1 MGTSLTASTLP
12 AAAVEQPQ
20 PRSNRAARPP
30 VFARHPRDI
39 PPRVPL
45 APQPRV
51 LARVPARAR
60 AKNPRVLARAPVAA
74 ARGRAR
80 GRANFRRRRANFR
93 PPPREDR
100 RLRAVLYLPRGVMR
114 RHQRVS
120 RFAVILKDMS
130 APRRR
135 ATPRSRSCTTGGAI
149 AGAGARASV
158 SETKRRTGRTCG
170 TLKGKRGGRREEKR
184 GETSSP
190 RVSPGKAR
198 DAVCSP
204 KPPPPDPPR
213 RRAPRRLDL
222 PPQRANELRGRRR
235 ALPRRRGHDVV
246 DRVAARL
253 NRANVG
259 VEFKGVR
266 WS

>member
-12 AAAVEQPQ
+12 AAAAVEQPQ

-100 RLRAVLYLPRGVMR
+100 RLRAVLYERTSGWSSKASVE
-114 RHQRVS
+114 VE
-120 RFAVILKDMS
+120 
-130 APRRR
+130 RRR
-135 ATPRSRSCTTGGAI
+135 GW
-149 AGAGARASV
+149 V
-158 SETKRRTGRTCG
+158 
-170 TLKGKRGGRREEKR
+170 LKARGGRRDTTGKVLKDR
-184 GETSSP
+184 RSP
-190 RVSPGKAR
+190 SR
-198 DAVCSP
+198 
-204 KPPPPDPPR
+204 
-213 RRAPRRLDL
+213 
-222 PPQRANELRGRRR
+222 RGRM
-235 ALPRRRGHDVV
+235 GTS
-246 DRVAARL
+246 
-253 NRANVG
+253 
-259 VEFKGVR
+259 VR
-266 WS
+266 

>member
-12 AAAVEQPQ
+12 AAAAVEQPQ

-93 PPPREDR
+93 RRRANFRPPPREDR
-100 RLRAVLYLPRGVMR
+100 RLRAVLYERTSGWSSKASVE
-114 RHQRVS
+114 VE
-120 RFAVILKDMS
+120 
-130 APRRR
+130 RRR
-135 ATPRSRSCTTGGAI
+135 GW
-149 AGAGARASV
+149 V
-158 SETKRRTGRTCG
+158 
-170 TLKGKRGGRREEKR
+170 LKARGGRRD
-184 GETSSP
+184 TT
-190 RVSPGKAR
+190 GKVLK
-198 DAVCSP
+198 D
-204 KPPPPDPPR
+204 R
-213 RRAPRRLDL
+213 RS
-222 PPQRANELRGRRR
+222 
-235 ALPRRRGHDVV
+235 PRRRG
-246 DRVAARL
+246 RM
-253 NRANVG
+253 G
-259 VEFKGVR
+259 TSVR
-266 WS
+266 

>member
-12 AAAVEQPQ
+12 AAAAVEQPQ

-60 AKNPRVLARAPVAA
+60 AQNPRVLARAPVAA

-100 RLRAVLYLPRGVMR
+100 RLRAVLYERTSGWSSKASVE
-114 RHQRVS
+114 VE
-120 RFAVILKDMS
+120 
-130 APRRR
+130 RRR
-135 ATPRSRSCTTGGAI
+135 GW
-149 AGAGARASV
+149 V
-158 SETKRRTGRTCG
+158 
-170 TLKGKRGGRREEKR
+170 LKARGGRRDTTGKVLKER
-184 GETSSP
+184 RSP
-190 RVSPGKAR
+190 SR
-198 DAVCSP
+198 
-204 KPPPPDPPR
+204 
-213 RRAPRRLDL
+213 
-222 PPQRANELRGRRR
+222 RGRM
-235 ALPRRRGHDVV
+235 GTS
-246 DRVAARL
+246 
-253 NRANVG
+253 
-259 VEFKGVR
+259 VR
-266 WS
+266 